1 MLLSNARMV
10 VINDAEIMKAID
22 QLHSK
27 MMNTLLACS
36 TNQMSSKIN
45 DLPQCLGGG
54 GATCNITKLTS
65 TTPLSSWHQSVIPIL
80 QHLARAGHEEVYQC
94 LDNEYK
100 KYERH
105 LEIFN
110 EGLEAEHKLQEIKNT
125 NLIKLMNC
133 SDYGAEILRN
143 QNKTDPRFRLK
154 SMTKR
159 LSLNQYIAIL
169 SDDLI
174 DTAIKSRIIANRSLK
189 ASSWLKPIYGWQ
201 DSEIYNMSNLEYKV
215 NIKMMHGVPLMK
227 EEQPCPDCNMM
238 MSIFGTH
245 GLVCTHGLN
254 HAWHH
259 DKWRDWLA
267 EKLSIVI
274 PNTSIE
280 PRIESEGKKRA
291 DILCRGRLT
300 YDNILGPAFYDVTAG
315 NNLSAGILEKI
326 EKGNIKLWMAG
337 SEQFKRKERAYF
349 DGRANELLG
358 RGYAYKTLTF
368 EIFGGISYEIK
379 NLLDYFIELKED
391 DTDKIWKELS
401 IYNMKLIAKRVLSKY
416 KTYI

>member
-1 MLLSNARMV
+1 MKRKDDDYKGFKVVSATEFEVLGINMDPNEYRKQLISKITKCIEKLRLIDKIDDHYRRSKLLSHCLKAENIIYLLSNARTV
-10 VINDAEIMKAID
+10 VMNDAEIIKAID
-22 QLHSK
+22 QLHAK

-45 DLPQCLGGG
+45 NLPGSLGGG

-169 SDDLI
+169 SDDMI

-245 GLVCTHGLN
+245 GLVCTHG
-254 HAWHH
+254 
-259 DKWRDWLA
+259 
-267 EKLSIVI
+267 
-274 PNTSIE
+274 
-280 PRIESEGKKRA
+280 
-291 DILCRGRLT
+291 
-300 YDNILGPAFYDVTAG
+300 
-315 NNLSAGILEKI
+315 
-326 EKGNIKLWMAG
+326 
-337 SEQFKRKERAYF
+337 
-349 DGRANELLG
+349 
-358 RGYAYKTLTF
+358 
-368 EIFGGISYEIK
+368 
-379 NLLDYFIELKED
+379 
-391 DTDKIWKELS
+391 
-401 IYNMKLIAKRVLSKY
+401 
-416 KTYI
+416 

>member
-1 MLLSNARMV
+1 MELKHDADFEGLDTEHTEVNLSNKH
-10 VINDAEIMKAID
+10 DADDILLRFKLKDDKIGFMFRSTLLKNRKHPDCAMLCRFCGIDIGDGLKSKIDEKHYFYDSKSELFILLEEYMNWNEFAVFKHWIRTNQLNIIGLGNCKEELKTLQKVCIFLGMD
-22 QLHSK
+22 QLSK
-27 MMNTLLACS
+27 AL
-36 TNQMSSKIN
+36 
-45 DLPQCLGGG
+45 
-54 GATCNITKLTS
+54 
-65 TTPLSSWHQSVIPIL
+65 
-80 QHLARAGHEEVYQC
+80 HES
-94 LDNEYK
+94 
-100 KYERH
+100 
-105 LEIFN
+105 
-110 EGLEAEHKLQEIKNT
+110 A
-125 NLIKLMNC
+125 
-133 SDYGAEILRN
+133 
-143 QNKTDPRFRLK
+143 
-154 SMTKR
+154 
-159 LSLNQYIAIL
+159 
-169 SDDLI
+169 
-174 DTAIKSRIIANRSLK
+174 
-189 ASSWLKPIYGWQ
+189 
-201 DSEIYNMSNLEYKV
+201 
-215 NIKMMHGVPLMK
+215 
-227 EEQPCPDCNMM
+227 
-238 MSIFGTH
+238 GTH
-245 GLVCTHGLN
+245 GLVCPHGLN

-337 SEQFKRKERAYF
+337 SEQYKRKERAYF